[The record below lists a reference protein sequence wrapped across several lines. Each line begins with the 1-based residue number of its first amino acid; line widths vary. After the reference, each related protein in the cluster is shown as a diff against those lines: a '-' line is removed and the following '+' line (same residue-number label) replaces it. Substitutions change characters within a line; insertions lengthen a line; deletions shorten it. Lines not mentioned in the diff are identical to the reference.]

1 MEKKVT
7 PNVAKEKK
15 ELQVKIAKGF
25 KGTFLK
31 VITFFAFKNLNSMV
45 IVPSC
50 FVFFFILFLASF
62 RWIVMNLKQCDEG

>member
-50 FVFFFILFLASF
+50 FVFFFHFISRFLSVDCHESKAM
-62 RWIVMNLKQCDEG
+62 R